1 MNVLIKGE
9 SSEKPATPAEPPLD
23 DGVDAI
29 PLISSLVNTLLKN
42 GKTECNIS
50 EPSQGNTKML
60 LNESKTGVR
69 KKHWTQTPE
78 GRKRVSAIMRE
89 RHSKKR
95 FGVARDT
102 HGNKSRGITIEVYT
116 LARQLK
122 RAVRK
127 DIVAN
132 AGELSEVNLY
142 ATLLIQALLK

>member
-78 GRKRVSAIMRE
+78 GRKRISAIMRE

-102 HGNKSRGITIEVYT
+102 HGNKSRGLTIEVYT
-116 LARQLK
+116 LARQLR
-122 RAVRK
+122 RATK
-127 DIVAN
+127 ESIMSN
-132 AGELSEVNLY
+132 AGEVSDLEIVALQ
-142 ATLLIQALLK
+142 LCKALLK